1 MDVETFGS
9 NLIRIRKSKMVT
21 QSQLADSVGVSVKT
35 IRRYEHDE
43 TLPDAEMIKRI
54 SEALNVSSDLL
65 LRDEQFYKMTNSKQL
80 RLMMRYVFSRATME
94 DIEQAMGPG
103 KGE

>member
-1 MDVETFGS
+1 METFGS

-35 IRRYEHDE
+35 IRRYEHGE
-43 TLPDAEMIKRI
+43 TLPDAEMIRRI
-54 SEALNVSSDLL
+54 SESLNVSSDLL
-65 LRDEQFYKMTNSKQL
+65 LREEQFYKMTNSKQL

-94 DIEQAMGPG
+94 DIEKAMGPV